1 MNVFDGTFERRES
14 MNVQCVH
21 EYACMCACVYQHF
34 YLFLSFDR
42 CRRCACSTAVQPTL
56 DAQNTPS
63 SYRWT
68 LTLSISSFNEFND
81 TIQTRF
87 ERKEAYVRHSIRT
100 HCTVTLCY
108 PYSSHSHIAMQTC
121 MHERDHT
128 IRVMRIIPLR
138 FQKSKQ
144 SIDVAF
150 VSRKRTKETKK
161 NQNL

>member
-1 MNVFDGTFERRES
+1 MERLNGLNRWTFNVSTS
-14 MNVQCVH
+14 MRACV
-21 EYACMCACVYQHF
+21 CACVST
-34 YLFLSFDR
+34 FLSFSFIR
-42 CRRCACSTAVQPTL
+42 SM
-56 DAQNTPS
+56 
-63 SYRWT
+63 
-68 LTLSISSFNEFND
+68 LTLRMFHSRTANAWCTEYTIFISMNSHSLSLSLSSFNEFND

-108 PYSSHSHIAMQTC
+108 PCSSHSHILMQTC